1 MLYFEILGSYISSAF
16 ALLGVCYNCYFSAT
30 VAPKVRLTPS
40 GPLRVRM
47 GEPVSVECR
56 AAGRPRPEMTWKR
69 QGSTLQ
75 LVTKKANG
83 ANVIQV
89 KPYRNQDAG

>member
-1 MLYFEILGSYISSAF
+1 MFVCLFVSAAHKWAIKWVIGGVSS
-16 ALLGVCYNCYFSAT
+16 LS
-30 VAPKVRLTPS
+30 VAPKVRLTPP

-56 AAGRPRPEMTWKR
+56 ATGRPRPTLTWKR

-75 LVTKKANG
+75 LVTSETNDV
-83 ANVIQV
+83 NTIQV
-89 KPYRNQDAG
+89 KYERK